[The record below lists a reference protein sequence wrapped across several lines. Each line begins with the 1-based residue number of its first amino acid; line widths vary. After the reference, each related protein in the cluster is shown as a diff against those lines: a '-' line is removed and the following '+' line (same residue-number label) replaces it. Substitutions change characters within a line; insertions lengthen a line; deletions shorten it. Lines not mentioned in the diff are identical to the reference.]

1 MKRLLILLLIIIQI
15 LFSAQIFAQ
24 ITQKQSYEAENTT
37 YFITPAETPYGIV
50 FTDNFASKI
59 YLLNNKGKLRILVE
73 SPGCGRYFNI
83 SETGKY
89 IFYKSINYTGEQAPA
104 YYDLEKNKN
113 TLLLE
118 YAKLYSQPSMANTGD
133 IFIARSQTS
142 NISFLKFNILNPK
155 NQDTIA
161 CNLYSN
167 LTFISPN
174 AQYAIYDINQDY
186 FVLLNLKTLKETHLP
201 NEGKGVI
208 YPKWSPDSK
217 KILYQNRN
225 TELSVYEP
233 ETKKIY
239 KIGKGGAGSWAEN
252 SDDIIFQRTEAN
264 PMTFE
269 FISSELFISDYKGEN
284 IRQITN
290 TEEIFEMTPSF
301 ASDGNILYQT
311 YDKRQIIKAKLD
323 KTKSEIVSKQI
334 MLDNPKEIKPKF
346 YNQDFF
352 LKNNKDAIF
361 LEKDVP
367 YIHQLYDAPTGR
379 NGDAAC
385 APTTSMM
392 ALAYYNRLPQWPVE
406 ALNYPDTVPP
416 NHKSFYSGYILDRYR
431 YNNFY
436 LDAYSVSKN
445 AYGGYAYMW
454 VYPYTSPSNWGM
466 YNFQE
471 LHKTESTG
479 YVWTHNCTFD
489 KTATEIN
496 NQYPHPICSWITAS
510 GHLTLAVGYF
520 PDMHTVIFNDP
531 WGNKN
536 TPGYP
541 SYDGKNS
548 CYDWPGYNNGF
559 QNLDPGGTHGTVAW
573 TLTAQSE
580 EPEYNNLNI
589 DDLYYNHGFYLYND
603 ESLQKYYR
611 SVYTDAAQNG
621 HLWWTSGMGG
631 ETDICY
637 VTWTPD
643 IPSAGLYNVKAFIPN
658 QFSDD
663 YDEYDREITNSA
675 FYKIFFESGDTVV
688 TTDQEINQG
697 TWVDLGTYNFTQ
709 TGNYYVYLGDSVN
722 VSDDGKKVLFDAL
735 KFEQVTSNQLKDQS
749 LIEIFPNP
757 SAGKI
762 SIQGLNKIGSSDV
775 YIEIS
780 NLSGKIIE
788 QLNVKSPGNIIN
800 IDLSSYSKGIYF
812 IKVYTSTYNFSKKII
827 LK

>member
-1 MKRLLILLLIIIQI
+1 MKHIFILLIQI
-15 LFSAQIFAQ
+15 LLSAQIFAQ
-24 ITQKQSYEAENTT
+24 VTQKQTYEAENIG

-50 FTDNFASKI
+50 FTDNLASRI
-59 YLLNNKGKLRILVE
+59 YLLNNGEVKTLVE

-83 SETGKY
+83 SEDGKY

-104 YYDLEKNKN
+104 YYDLEQNKN
-113 TLLLE
+113 AILLE
-118 YAKLYSQPSMANTGD
+118 YAKLYSQPSIANNGD
-133 IFIARSQTS
+133 IFIVRRQRS
-142 NISFLKFNILNPK
+142 NISLLKFNILNPK
-155 NQDTIA
+155 IQYTLTGNQ
-161 CNLYSN
+161 YSN
-167 LTFISPN
+167 LTPVSPD
-174 AQYAIYDINQDY
+174 AQYAVYDVNQDY
-186 FVLLNLKTLKETHLP
+186 FILLNLKTEKEVKLP
-201 NEGKGVI
+201 NDGTGVI

-225 TELSVYEP
+225 TELSVYEL
-233 ETKKIY
+233 ETNKIY
-239 KIGKGGAGSWAEN
+239 KIGKGGAGSWDEN
-252 SDDIIFQRTEAN
+252 SNDIIFQRTEAN
-264 PMTFE
+264 PMTFV

-290 TEEIFEMTPSF
+290 TEDVFEMTPSF

-323 KTKSEIVSKQI
+323 KNKSEIVSKQI

-352 LKNNKDAIF
+352 LSKNKDAIL

-367 YIHQLYDAPTGR
+367 YIHQVYDAPTGR

-406 ALNYPDTVPP
+406 ALNFPDTVPP

-436 LDAYSVSKN
+436 LDAYSTSKN
-445 AYGGYAYMW
+445 AYGGYAYIW
-454 VYPYTSPSNWGM
+454 VYPYTSPGPGGGM

-471 LHKTESTG
+471 LHKMESTD
-479 YVWTHNCTFD
+479 YVWLANCTFE
-489 KTATEIN
+489 KTTTEIN

-520 PDMHTVIFNDP
+520 PDMHIVIFNDP
-531 WGNKN
+531 YGNKN
-536 TPGYP
+536 FGYP
-541 SYDGKNS
+541 NYNGKDSY
-548 CYDWPGYNNGF
+548 YDWPGYNNGF

-580 EPEYNNLNI
+580 EPEYNDLNI
-589 DDLYYNHGFYLYND
+589 DDVYYNHGFYMYND
-603 ESLQKYYR
+603 ENLQKYYR

-621 HLWWTSGMGG
+621 HLWWTVGMGG
-631 ETDICY
+631 EDDECY
-637 VTWTPD
+637 VTWTPN
-643 IPSAGLYNVKAFIPN
+643 IPADDLYNIKAYIPDE
-658 QFSDD
+658 FSDD
-663 YDEYDREITNSA
+663 YDTYNREITNSA
-675 FYKIFFESGDTVV
+675 FYKIFYEGGSTIV
-688 TTDQEINQG
+688 TIDQKNNQG
-697 TWVDLGTYNFTQ
+697 TWVDLGAYNFTQ

-722 VSDDGKKVLFDAL
+722 ISDDGKKVLFDAV
-735 KFEQVTSNQLKDQS
+735 KFEQENSIQLINEN
-749 LIEIFPNP
+749 LIKIFPNP

-762 SIQGLNKIGSSDV
+762 SIQGLNKIGSSNV
-775 YIEIS
+775 FIEIN
-780 NLSGKIIE
+780 NLSGKVIE
-788 QLNVKSPGNIIN
+788 KFIVKSPGNLIN

-812 IKVYTSTYNFSKKII
+812 IKVYSSTYNFSKKII

>member
-1 MKRLLILLLIIIQI
+1 MMKQILILLIQI
-15 LFSAQIFAQ
+15 LISAQIFAQ
-24 ITQKQSYEAENTT
+24 VTQSQAYEAENVG

-50 FTDNFASKI
+50 FTDNLASRI
-59 YLLNNKGKLRILVE
+59 YLLNKGEVKTLVE

-83 SETGKY
+83 PEDRKY
-89 IFYKSINYTGEQAPA
+89 IFYKSINNKGEQAPA
-104 YYDLEKNKN
+104 YFDLEQNKN
-113 TLLLE
+113 IILLE
-118 YAKLYSQPSMANTGD
+118 YAKLYSQPSIANNGD
-133 IFIARSQTS
+133 IFIIRSQSS
-142 NISFLKFNILNPK
+142 NISFLKFNISNPK
-155 NQDTIA
+155 NQYTLSGNQYA
-161 CNLYSN
+161 N
-167 LTFISPN
+167 LTPVSPD
-174 AQYAIYDINQDY
+174 AQYAVYDVNQDY
-186 FVLLNLKTLKETHLP
+186 FVLLNLKTEEEVKLP
-201 NEGKGVI
+201 NDGTGVI

-217 KILYQNRN
+217 KILYQSRN
-225 TELSVYEP
+225 TELFVYEL
-233 ETKKIY
+233 ETKNIY
-239 KIGKGGAGSWAEN
+239 KIGKGGAGSWDEN
-252 SDDIIFQRTEAN
+252 SNDIIFQRTEAN

-352 LKNNKDAIF
+352 LRNNKDAVH

-367 YIHQLYDAPTGR
+367 YIHQVYDAPTGR

-385 APTTSMM
+385 APTTSVM

-406 ALNYPDTVPP
+406 ALNFPDTVPP
-416 NHKSFYSGYILDRYR
+416 NHKSLYSGYILDRYR

-454 VYPYTSPSNWGM
+454 VDPYDSPGQEGM

-471 LHKTESTG
+471 LHKMVSTG
-479 YVWTHNCTFD
+479 YVWLGNCTFEN
-489 KTATEIN
+489 TISEIN

-520 PDMHTVIFNDP
+520 LEEHIVIFNDP
-531 WGNKN
+531 YGNKN
-536 TPGYP
+536 FGYP
-541 SYDGKNS
+541 NYNGKDSY
-548 CYDWPGYNNGF
+548 YDWPGWNNGF
-559 QNLDPGGTHGTVAW
+559 QNLDPDGSHGTVAW
-573 TLTAQSE
+573 TLTARSE

-589 DDLYYNHGFYLYND
+589 DDIYYNHGFYMYND

-611 SVYTDAAQNG
+611 SVYTDAGQNG
-621 HLWWTSGMGG
+621 HLWWTVGMGG
-631 ETDICY
+631 VDDECY
-637 VTWTPD
+637 VTWTPN
-643 IPSAGLYNVKAFIPN
+643 IPADDLYNIKAYIPDE
-658 QFSDD
+658 FSDD
-663 YDEYDREITNSA
+663 YDTYNREITNSA
-675 FYKIFFESGDTVV
+675 FYKVFFEGGNTVV
-688 TTDQEINQG
+688 TINQKINQG

-709 TGNYYVYLGDSVN
+709 TGNYYVYLGDSVS
-722 VSDDGKKVLFDAL
+722 VSDDGKKVLFDAV
-735 KFEQVTSNQLKDQS
+735 KFEQGNSNQLINQKI
-749 LIEIFPNP
+749 IEIYPNP
-757 SAGKI
+757 SDGKI
-762 SIQGLNKIGSSDV
+762 LIQGLNKISSSDV
-775 YIEIS
+775 FIEIS
-780 NLSGKIIE
+780 NLSGKVIE
-788 QLNVKSPGNIIN
+788 QLKVKSPGIITN

-812 IKVYTSTYNFSKKII
+812 VKVYSSTYNFSKKII